1 MKELD
6 SARSAAEA
14 RLEASR
20 RDAEDRLA
28 AIRTSLTREVGFAPK
43 KAYLLLL
50 LAAGATGFALA
61 LRRFGRRRP
70 RRGSAG

>member
-1 MKELD
+1 MKEIE
-6 SARSAAEA
+6 SGRSTAEA
-14 RLEASR
+14 RLDASR
-20 RDAEDRLA
+20 RDAEDRLE
-28 AIRTSLTREVGFAPK
+28 AIRASLTREVGFAPR

-61 LRRFGRRRP
+61 LRRFGRRKA